1 MTKLGKRELLEAV
14 RPRYLKA
21 SRKEKGRILDEFI
34 AVTGYNRKY
43 AIHLLRNG
51 RPRRRRKGVGRRW
64 TYGPEVVAALV
75 QVWEASGHLC
85 GKRLQPFLPELVA
98 ALERHGELTIASQ
111 TKAQLLQMSAA
122 TIDRR
127 LKRARARLPRRR
139 RSTTKPGSLL
149 KDAIPIRTFADWN
162 EHRPG
167 FVEMDLVAHCGE
179 TAAGE
184 YLHTLCAVDIETR
197 WCELLA
203 LPNKGQRATFE
214 GIQTMRKRLPFPL
227 LGIDSDSGSEFINHH
242 LYRYCLREQITF
254 TRSRPFRK
262 NDQAHVEQKNWTAVR
277 QTVGY
282 DRYES
287 SEALSLLQA
296 IYADLRL
303 FINFFQPVMK
313 LVSKTRVGSKV
324 RRKYDMAQTSYQRI
338 LASPYVSQD
347 VKERLCQ
354 LYLILNPIALRR
366 RINAHL
372 EQLWALER

>member
-1 MTKLGKRELLEAV
+1 MTKLAKRELLEAI

-21 SRKEKGRILDEFI
+21 GKSEKGRILDEFT

-51 RPRRRRKGVGRRW
+51 RPRWRGKRVGRRW
-64 TYGPEVVAALV
+64 TYGPEVVAALL

-98 ALERHGELTIASQ
+98 ALERHGELTIAPR
-111 TKAQLLQMSAA
+111 TKTQLLRMSAA

-127 LKRARARLPRRR
+127 LRRARNRLPQRG

-149 KDAIPIRTFADWN
+149 KDAIPIRTFADWD

-167 FVEMDLVAHCGE
+167 FLEMDLVAHCGE
-179 TAAGE
+179 TTAGE
-184 YLHTLCAVDIETR
+184 YLNTLCTVDIDTR

-203 LPNKGQRATFE
+203 LPNKGQRATFG
-214 GIQTMRKRLPFPL
+214 GIQAMRKRLPFPL

-242 LYRYCLREQITF
+242 LYRYCLGEQITF

-262 NDQAHVEQKNWTAVR
+262 NDQAHVEQKNWSAVR
-277 QTVGY
+277 QTIGY
-282 DRYES
+282 QRYES

-313 LVSKTRVGSKV
+313 LASKTRVGSKV
-324 RRKYDMAQTSYQRI
+324 HRKYDTAQTPYQRV
-338 LASPYVSQD
+338 LASPHIDQE
-347 VKERLCQ
+347 VKEQLWQ
-354 LYLILNPIALRR
+354 LYLILNPIALQR
-366 RINAHL
+366 RINVHL

>member
-1 MTKLGKRELLEAV
+1 MTKVAKRELLAAV

-21 SRKEKGRILDEFI
+21 SKSQKGGILDEFT

-51 RPRRRRKGVGRRW
+51 LPRRRGKRVGRRW

-75 QVWEASGHLC
+75 QVWKVSGHLC

-98 ALERHGELTIASQ
+98 ALERHGELTIAPRI
-111 TKAQLLQMSAA
+111 KAQLLKMSAA

-127 LKRARARLPRRR
+127 LKRARTGLPQRG

-167 FVEMDLVAHCGE
+167 FVEMDLVAHCGQ
-179 TAAGE
+179 TTAGE
-184 YLHTLCAVDIETR
+184 YLNTLCTVDIDTR

-203 LPNKGQRATFE
+203 LPNKGQKATFE
-214 GIQTMRKRLPFPL
+214 GIQAMRKHLPFPL

-242 LYRYCLREQITF
+242 LYRYCQREQITF

-262 NDQAHVEQKNWTAVR
+262 NDQAHVEQKNWSAVR
-277 QTVGY
+277 QTIGY
-282 DRYES
+282 ERYES

-324 RRKYDMAQTSYQRI
+324 RRKYDTARTPYQRV
-338 LASPYVSQD
+338 LASPHVNQD
-347 VKERLCQ
+347 VKEQLRQ
-354 LYLILNPIALRR
+354 LYLILNPVALQH
-366 RINAHL
+366 RINVHL
-372 EQLWALER
+372 EQLWTLER